1 MPLADRGFVSP
12 KEGVSAHFSEGQS
25 KARCEAIVRGFNSER
40 RRLLPPGPGASEL
53 TFQPRLPTCSSLG
66 FPNPGEC
73 SEVPPLITP
82 QKFNSAI
89 PAPIHSPN
97 LPRPTVCLP
106 CAWGTAV
113 TEAAPLPALRFGVK
127 I

>member
-25 KARCEAIVRGFNSER
+25 KARCEAIVRGFNSES

-53 TFQPRLPTCSSLG
+53 YIPTLTPTCSSLG
-66 FPNPGEC
+66 FPNLE
-73 SEVPPLITP
+73 
-82 QKFNSAI
+82 SAQESL
-89 PAPIHSPN
+89 PHHSPKVQFSHSCPVHSPN
-97 LPRPTVCLP
+97 LLRPTVPALCLGHSCDRGSSP
-106 CAWGTAV
+106 
-113 TEAAPLPALRFGVK
+113 PALRFGVK